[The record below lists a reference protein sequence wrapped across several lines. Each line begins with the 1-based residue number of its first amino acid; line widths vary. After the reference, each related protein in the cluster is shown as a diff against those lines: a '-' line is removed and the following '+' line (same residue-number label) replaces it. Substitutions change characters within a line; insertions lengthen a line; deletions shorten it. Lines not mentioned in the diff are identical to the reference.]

1 VARRLD
7 NILVDNHNAPSIRE
21 KYPWHR
27 WCDGEWWLIIGDED
41 YTVSDTTFANTV
53 YKMRPHIGKVQ
64 LRRLSLGLYLF
75 KSLENEGEITHATSN
90 D

>member
-7 NILVDNHNAPSIRE
+7 NILVDKRNAPSIRE
-21 KYPWHR
+21 MYPWDK
-27 WCDGEWWLIIGDED
+27 WCDGEWWLIIRDED
-41 YTVSDTTFANTV
+41 YTVHDTTFANTV
-53 YKMRPHIGKVQ
+53 YRMRPHIGKVQ